1 MRAIG
6 AIASLILTPT
16 ARRPPDRRLRFDSA
30 IAALNYAVTNV
41 ATARR
46 IILSMPEAEERRHHG
61 HPDFR
66 VNNKIFATLWP
77 KESRVVVKLSM
88 ADQTAYLKSS
98 PLTFSTNAWSGQGWT
113 NVQLKSVSA
122 DRFRELV
129 EDSWRKIAPTRLV
142 AEHDANKESNQ

>member
-1 MRAIG
+1 MNEWCRAG
-6 AIASLILTPT
+6 SAGPL
-16 ARRPPDRRLRFDSA
+16 DRRLRFDSA

-46 IILSMPEAEERRHHG
+46 IILSMPEAEERQHHG

-88 ADQTAYLKSS
+88 ADQTVYLKSS
-98 PLTFSTNAWSGQGWT
+98 PRTFSTNAWSGQGWT
-113 NVQLKSVSA
+113 NVQLKYVSA

-129 EDSWRKIAPTRLV
+129 EDSWRDIAPKRLV
-142 AEHDANKESNQ
+142 AEHDANRESNQ